1 MTAYDLIKKMEGV
14 IEKIPSESHRIIKD
28 NEEEILNLN
37 RDSQL
42 LDFGINSDGGKIFP
56 EYTLFTKSIKRSEG
70 RIFNRVTLFDTGA
83 FYDGFKIKFNGLSN
97 PFNIYSTDS
106 KSSELQEKYGSSIFG
121 LTQQNQNY
129 LNYEIIKPELEK
141 FIKQNLG

>member
-1 MTAYDLIKKMEGV
+1 MTAYDYIQKLERV
-14 IEKIPSESHRIIKD
+14 IEEIPKQSLNIIRE

-42 LDFGINSDGGKIFP
+42 YDKGIDSNRQSIFP
-56 EYTLFTKSIKRSEG
+56 PYSQFTRLIKRSQG
-70 RIFNRVTLFDTGA
+70 NIFNRVTLFDTGA
-83 FYDGFKIKFNGLSN
+83 FYDGFKIKLNGYGN

-106 KSSELQEKYGSSIFG
+106 KSSNLQDKYGSSIFG
-121 LTQQNQNY
+121 LTEQNERF

-141 FIKQNLG
+141 YIKQHLG